1 MIRVPRLATAA
12 VTALAL
18 AVGLPELAHASPD
31 QPRAQRSDDLISPG
45 QADRSGDRLPPGWE
59 LTGDGADQHL
69 VWRAPKP
76 VPMGNA
82 RVEFYAGDR
91 LLGRPTAT
99 DDQRTFRLKLDDN
112 GVGAKDALGDL
123 QALAGGRRLDKP
135 EPAAPHG
142 APAPAPAQLP
152 AGEVDP
158 GKPGKY
164 RTVKGEYDLK
174 SVKLPDF
181 PEKVEMRATVVGPVD
196 APGKR
201 PLALFLHGR
210 HGTCYKG
217 RESDGSW
224 PCKAGWKPIPSY
236 QGYLHDQKLLAS
248 QGYVTVSI
256 SANGINGQDDRAP
269 DGGAQARSSLVRQH
283 LGRFA
288 DWAADPTKAPD
299 AVRGTAPVDLSRVM
313 LVGHSR
319 GGEGVNRAAFD
330 SRYQPP
336 ADEDGSPQKA
346 RWQIRGTVLIGPTIF
361 GHNPD
366 PDVPS
371 MTILPGC
378 DGDVSDLQGQLY
390 LDNTRGVGNGS
401 ALHSSVY
408 MVGANHNFFNTEWTP
423 GQAQAPAD
431 DDFSSGPRPD
441 PVCSP
446 GHGPRLKAKQQ
457 QKAGSTYIAAAARL
471 FVDGD
476 DEVRP
481 LLDGSGKGAP
491 SANPARVLTH
501 AVGGQRTPA
510 VVPGRS
516 LAVTGGKLCDQ
527 TASSG
532 AKACFK
538 RGTKGQSPHFASFE
552 VSPDPGRYALA
563 MGWSRTGSTMSVK
576 NARPVSLEGSESLAL
591 RVIVPP
597 NTKGTKLDVTAV
609 DASGHRAKLGQVRA
623 DGLPGSAYM
632 ASYWG
637 QELRVPLAA
646 AGRAGL
652 DLKKI
657 QSLELTSRTASGQ
670 AWLMDAWGWRPGT
683 AEVRPSKL
691 ARVDVGRLQV
701 DEGDSGV
708 RTYRAPVRV
717 TGDGTGKVRLFV
729 PGPNTDKFVT
739 KTVTVHPGDTSI
751 GVPFKVK
758 GDKVYGGPTSQD
770 VFAKAISGAVV
781 GSFHGGVFVREDDPM
796 PKVSVKPVAAKVTEG
811 KPLKWRVSLS
821 AAAGVDT
828 YVSFR
833 IERVSGGKELS
844 TKDVGK
850 AWLKREFDAKPNP
863 ARALSKVTRDPYLS
877 VSVKAG
883 KRSADLSIPTV
894 KDRVREGQESV
905 RLRLYTYDEN
915 WNEHRG
921 PVFTGRVRNAG

>member
-1 MIRVPRLATAA
+1 MATAA

-59 LTGDGADQHL
+59 LTGDGTDQHL

-99 DDQRTFRLKLDDN
+99 DDQRTFRLKLDDD

-217 RESDGSW
+217 GESDGSW

-299 AVRGTAPVDLSRVM
+299 AVRGTAPVDLSRVL

-336 ADEDGSPQKA
+336 ADQDGSPRKA

-371 MTILPGC
+371 MTVLPGC

-552 VSPDPGRYALA
+552 ASPDPGRYALA

-729 PGPNTDKFVT
+729 PRADSDEFAT
-739 KTVTVHPGDTSI
+739 KTVTVRPGDTSI

-758 GDKVYGGPTSQD
+758 GNKRYGGSSTHS
-770 VFAKAISGAVV
+770 VLAKAISGAVV
-781 GSFHGGVFVREDDPM
+781 GSHHGGVFVREDDPM

-811 KPLKWRVSLS
+811 KPLKWRVQLS
-821 AAAGVDT
+821 EAADVET
-828 YVSFR
+828 YVAFR
-833 IERVSGGKELS
+833 VERVSGGKELS
-844 TKDVGK
+844 TKDVDK
-850 AWLKREFDAKPNP
+850 TWLKRQFDAKQDP
-863 ARALSKVTRDPYLS
+863 ARPLSKATREPYLS
-877 VSVKAG
+877 VLVKAG

-915 WNEHRG
+915 WDEHRG
-921 PVFTGRVRNAG
+921 PVFTGRVRDAG

>member
-31 QPRAQRSDDLISPG
+31 QPRAQRSDDLIAPG
-45 QADRSGDRLPPGWE
+45 KAGRSGDQLPPGWE

-69 VWRAPKP
+69 VWRAPEP
-76 VPMGNA
+76 VPMGDA

-112 GVGAKDALGDL
+112 GVAAKDALGDL

-135 EPAAPHG
+135 ESAAPPR
-142 APAPAPAQLP
+142 ATAPAPAQLP

-158 GKPGKY
+158 GKPGEY
-164 RTVKGEYDLK
+164 RTVKGEYDLPA
-174 SVKLPDF
+174 VKLPGF
-181 PEKVEMRATVVGPVD
+181 PAKVEMRATVVGPVG

-217 RESDGSW
+217 DQTGGSW
-224 PCKAGWKPIPSY
+224 PCKSGWKPIPSY

-256 SANGINGQDDRAP
+256 SANGINGQDDSAP

-288 DWAADPTKAPD
+288 DWAADPTKAPG
-299 AVRGTAPVDLSRVM
+299 AVRGTAPVDLDRVM

-336 ADEDGSPQKA
+336 ADEDGYPHKA

-361 GHNPD
+361 GQNPD

-371 MTILPGC
+371 MTLLPGC

-431 DDFSSGPRPD
+431 DDFSSGSRPD

-471 FVDGD
+471 FVEGD

-516 LAVTGGKLCDQ
+516 LDVTGGTLCDQ
-527 TASSG
+527 TTSG
-532 AKACFK
+532 SKGCLT
-538 RGTKGQSPHFASFE
+538 RGAKGQSPHFAGFE

-563 MGWSRTGSTMSVK
+563 MNWSRTGSTMSVK
-576 NARPVSLEGSESLAL
+576 NARPVSVEGSDALAL
-591 RVIVPP
+591 RLIVPP

-623 DGLPGSAYM
+623 DGLPGTEVT

-637 QELRVPLAA
+637 QELRVPLKAA
-646 AGRAGL
+646 ARAGL
-652 DLKKI
+652 DLKQLKA
-657 QSLELTSRTASGQ
+657 LELTSRTGSGK

-683 AEVRPSKL
+683 AEVRPSRL
-691 ARVDVGRLQV
+691 ARVDVGQLRV

-717 TGDGTGKVRLFV
+717 TGDGNGKVRLFV
-729 PGPNTDKFVT
+729 PGPNPDKFVA
-739 KTVTVHPGDTSI
+739 KTVTVRPGDTSI

-758 GDKVYGGPTSQD
+758 GNKRYGGSTAQA
-770 VFAKAISGAVV
+770 VFAKTISGAVV
-781 GSFHGGVFVREDDPM
+781 GSHHGGVFVREDDPM

-821 AAAGVDT
+821 EAADVET
-828 YVSFR
+828 YVAFR
-833 IERVSGGKELS
+833 VERVSGGKELS
-844 TKDVGK
+844 TKDVDK
-850 AWLKREFDAKPNP
+850 AWLKRQFGAKPTP
-863 ARALSKVTRDPYLS
+863 VRPLSKVASYPY
-877 VSVKAG
+877 VGVVVKAG
-883 KRSADLSIPTV
+883 KRSVELSVPTV

-921 PVFTGRVRNAG
+921 PVFTGRVRDAG